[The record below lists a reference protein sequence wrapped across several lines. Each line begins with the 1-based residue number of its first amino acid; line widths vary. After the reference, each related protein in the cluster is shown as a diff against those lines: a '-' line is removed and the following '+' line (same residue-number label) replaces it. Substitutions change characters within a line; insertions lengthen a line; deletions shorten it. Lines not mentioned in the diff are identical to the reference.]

1 MIFIYLASLFY
12 QNQCYIREVERR
24 LCVHMSVDIYNE
36 KLEPYDDG
44 KRHKFSGTFDRLN
57 DRLAIFKDLR
67 IAGAGG
73 NPIVKQ
79 LALHYLKTFKDLD
92 LKRGDVVEF
101 EGMVEKDS
109 NNGFTIER
117 PTQAEK
123 IRSAAADDA
132 KVDVVGDDW
141 NWFEN

>member
-1 MIFIYLASLFY
+1 
-12 QNQCYIREVERR
+12 
-24 LCVHMSVDIYNE
+24 MSVDIYNE

-101 EGMVEKDS
+101 EGMVEKILTMASQLNAQLKQKKSDQQLPMMLKLTWLAMI
-109 NNGFTIER
+109 GIGL
-117 PTQAEK
+117 K
-123 IRSAAADDA
+123 IS
-132 KVDVVGDDW
+132 
-141 NWFEN
+141 

>member
-1 MIFIYLASLFY
+1 
-12 QNQCYIREVERR
+12 
-24 LCVHMSVDIYNE
+24 MSVDIYNE

-92 LKRGDVVEF
+92 LKAWL
-101 EGMVEKDS
+101 K
-109 NNGFTIER
+109 
-117 PTQAEK
+117 K
-123 IRSAAADDA
+123 ILTMASQLNAQLKQKKSDQQLPMMLKLTWLAMIGIGL
-132 KVDVVGDDW
+132 KIS
-141 NWFEN
+141 

>member
-1 MIFIYLASLFY
+1 
-12 QNQCYIREVERR
+12 
-24 LCVHMSVDIYNE
+24 MSVDIYNE

-117 PTQAEK
+117 PTQVEK

>member
-1 MIFIYLASLFY
+1 
-12 QNQCYIREVERR
+12 
-24 LCVHMSVDIYNE
+24 MSVDIYNE

-79 LALHYLKTFKDLD
+79 LALHYLKTFKDL
-92 LKRGDVVEF
+92 EF

>member
-1 MIFIYLASLFY
+1 
-12 QNQCYIREVERR
+12 
-24 LCVHMSVDIYNE
+24 MSVDIYNE

-117 PTQAEK
+117 PTQAKKSDQQLPMMLKLTWLAMIGIGLK
-123 IRSAAADDA
+123 IS
-132 KVDVVGDDW
+132 
-141 NWFEN
+141 